1 MHVLNGFLGLIF
13 RNWPSGK
20 LVKSASKKN
29 IHGKAIVEWCGKKKQ
44 KDGLAVAA
52 QFLMMKK
59 EILSQNMQKV
69 RFFDWKKDPPE
80 NLSKVLQ

>member
-1 MHVLNGFLGLIF
+1 M
-13 RNWPSGK
+13 
-20 LVKSASKKN
+20 
-29 IHGKAIVEWCGKKKQ
+29 KQ

-52 QFLMMKK
+52 QCLMMKK

-69 RFFDWKKDPPE
+69 RFCDKKKDPPE